1 MILDRFNAAVPAPQ
15 AVETLM
21 EAVLG
26 NPSVPNTFL
35 CLAALNG
42 TACYRVYVLHTL
54 SKYTPTLDGNPTPWD
69 NCIFGFLGDVLK
81 NTTASVIIPNTA
93 FSIVQGLEYNEA
105 QFTAELSLLPQGDL
119 FPRLAANNQDGVP
132 ILTHY
137 LMFIPT
143 EYAPLLLDNK
153 GYTLQEA

>member
-42 TACYRVYVLHTL
+42 TACYRVDVLHTL
-54 SKYTPTLDGNPTPWD
+54 SKYTPTLDGSPTPWD

-132 ILTHY
+132 IHTHY

-143 EYAPLLLDNK
+143 KYAPLLLDNK